1 MAKQPTKIEL
11 KLQDE
16 QLAGKT
22 VQAVFDGKKQIGTI
36 EEVDARHF
44 QVLRPS
50 GDTFIARSFNDG
62 LNELIMA
69 YHLHK

>member
-11 KLQDE
+11 KLQEE

-22 VQAVFDGKKQIGTI
+22 VQAVFDGKKQIGTV

-44 QVLRPS
+44 KVLLPD
-50 GDTFIARSFNDG
+50 GGTFIARSFDDG

>member
-16 QLAGKT
+16 QQAGKT
-22 VQAVFDGKKQIGTI
+22 IQAVFDGKKQIGTI
-36 EEVDARHF
+36 EEVDSRHF
-44 QVLRPS
+44 RVLLPT
-50 GDTFIARSFNDG
+50 GDTFTARSFDDG